1 MPRVACVQMDVK
13 YGEKDANVSR
23 ITDAICS
30 LATSQVDIAVFPEC
44 CVAGYCIESED
55 QRGEIEVEIDSPEF
69 LVIQATVDAT
79 GVIAIFGF
87 SEFTGGEYYNTAA
100 LLQPNKEPEYYR
112 KTHLPELGYDRFVT
126 VGREL
131 PVFETKFGRIGILI
145 CFDVRFPEASRV
157 LALKGAD
164 AIFLPTNWPNGA
176 EISAEVLAVARAAEN
191 KVFMITC
198 NRVGTEKGFK
208 FIGRSKIIDPM
219 GQVLA
224 SAGSGEEFIVADIN
238 FELSR
243 NKRNVT
249 IPGKHETTVFESRR
263 TELYGPIC
271 SLNGQNQDET
281 Q

>member
-1 MPRVACVQMDVK
+1 MDVK